1 MEELRIREAEGM
13 FLAAQYWEPLSGSSA
28 PLKSNLSSSSDDIV
42 TDNRAPVMIR
52 DVRVSVRSHTAEL
65 FAFYRDE
72 DQTSLFALRKLLH
85 TCGYLHTCALT
96 SQ

>member
-52 DVRVSVRSHTAEL
+52 DVRVSVRSL
-65 FAFYRDE
+65 FIATKIKRACSHFESYFVLAGTYILVR
-72 DQTSLFALRKLLH
+72 LPANKLYQLV
-85 TCGYLHTCALT
+85 
-96 SQ
+96 